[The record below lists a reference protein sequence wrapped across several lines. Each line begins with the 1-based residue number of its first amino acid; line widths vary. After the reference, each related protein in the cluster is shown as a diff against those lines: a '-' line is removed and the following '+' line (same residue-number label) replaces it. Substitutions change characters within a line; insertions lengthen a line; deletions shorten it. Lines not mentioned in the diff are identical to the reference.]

1 MFGLSCYPLLRPN
14 IVGKL
19 VDLHG
24 GTMFSGSGV
33 FSIGELRQLENGKL
47 TGDWHYGSANFQA
60 SSGNA
65 IFSGSS
71 LQPTA
76 RLALVAIRF

>member
-76 RLALVAIRF
+76 CLALVAIRF